1 MNADMK
7 KVLFNWTAVC
17 MGGGMI
23 LTPVFIIMDRNLIK
37 VRSTGP
43 SNVANDKLRK
53 LVNDELRTISA
64 KRWNLVQPN
73 DIKIQV
79 HDDIESFTGGLF
91 VFLNGAIFRFS
102 SRLALDDV
110 ETIRSRYP
118 NFFGVFKQNFAAEG
132 EKDVKKVWKNFRTA
146 LGFRDLFAM
155 FNEDLSHL
163 SVDTS
168 TLSDED
174 LQKVL
179 LSPNAKKFAIA
190 RELLYADGMCGAM
203 LALCSFFAFSNGW
216 LLFVLAKNKW
226 RCNER
231 LAISIA
237 YAFSLLS
244 VFMFDRFQQS
254 RNVFKLDTAC
264 MKLGDAYVSGAKEYL
279 QSSIELG
286 KHLHRLTDGAARFN
300 ASGDY
305 ERHIV
310 SYSARL
316 EAIEK
321 AEMKLKSKRNKVAE
335 EEERRTLH

>member
-1 MNADMK
+1 MIGRLITITRPTRNERGCEKSDISLDSGVHRRWHAFNAYVYSAGQK
-7 KVLFNWTAVC
+7 
-17 MGGGMI
+17 
-23 LTPVFIIMDRNLIK
+23 RNKI
-37 VRSTGP
+37 
-43 SNVANDKLRK
+43 
-53 LVNDELRTISA
+53 NDELRTISA
-64 KRWNLVQPN
+64 KRWNLVPPN
-73 DIKIQV
+73 DIKIEV

-102 SRLALDDV
+102 SRLALDD
-110 ETIRSRYP
+110 
-118 NFFGVFKQNFAAEG
+118 QNFAAER

-155 FNEDLSHL
+155 FSEDLSHL
-163 SVDTS
+163 SVDSS
-168 TLSDED
+168 TLPDED

-190 RELLYADGMCGAM
+190 RELLYADGIVGAM
-203 LALCSFFAFSNGW
+203 LFLNSFVAFSNGW
-216 LLFVLAKNKW
+216 LLFVFVKYRL
-226 RCNER
+226 RSNER
-231 LAISIA
+231 
-237 YAFSLLS
+237 
-244 VFMFDRFQQS
+244 QQL
-254 RNVFKLDTAC
+254 RDVFKLDTAC

-286 KHLHRLTDGAARFN
+286 KYLYRLTDGAARFN

-321 AEMKLKSKRNKVAE
+321 AEMKLKSKLKKVE
-335 EEERRTLH
+335 EEEEQRTLS

>member
-79 HDDIESFTGGLF
+79 LDDIESFTGGLF

-203 LALCSFFAFSNGW
+203 LATNG
-216 LLFVLAKNKW
+216 
-226 RCNER
+226 
-231 LAISIA
+231 
-237 YAFSLLS
+237 